1 MSIRPYT
8 IRDGDTLWGIA
19 GRKLGDTRL
28 WGDIWRMNIDAERL
42 PNNATLIVDPDVLFT
57 GDTIYIPKDG
67 SKLPRRAPQPMARSL
82 RRSLGERGAQREVT
96 PPRFEFDMVKVTGT
110 AFHPDFRIT
119 LSLVG
124 AMGMQAKDPVKFLDM
139 KPATY
144 EIAQA
149 TAKRMILSRLF
160 NAIMADYRSEEAMV
174 TLSFGNTFRTAGG
187 LTARLKVNPVTR
199 VRTGQVDLPSHEIR
213 MYGHRFDPLLS
224 MRIEIQHR
232 GQSEEDA
239 SEGIQLIQVAMPIT
253 DSGVDVFITSD
264 PAMGEKLPSYALA
277 SRMLTR
283 GAQGAKILMSG
294 SRDVVTGGVRTG
306 GHSGKKGGAG
316 RAAVSG
322 AEAVVA
328 ESGGNKRILLPR
340 RAPKTGHGA
349 ATDLVRAAGAR
360 S

>member
-19 GRKLGDTRL
+19 GRKLGDTKL

-67 SKLPRRAPQPMARSL
+67 SKLPRRAPMPMARSL
-82 RRSLGERGAQREVT
+82 RRSLGERGAQSEVT

-119 LSLVG
+119 LTLVG
-124 AMGMQAKDPVKFLDM
+124 AMGMQAKDPVRFLDM
-139 KPATY
+139 KPSNY
-144 EIAQA
+144 EMKEA

-160 NAIMADYRSEEAMV
+160 NAIRADYRPEAASV
-174 TLSFGNTFRTAGG
+174 TLDAGQAFRSAGG

-199 VRTGQVDLPSHEIR
+199 VRTGQVDLPSDEVR
-213 MYGHRFDPLLS
+213 LYGHRFDPLLS
-224 MRIEIQHR
+224 LKIEIQHR
-232 GQSEEDA
+232 GQSDEGA
-239 SEGIQLIQVAMPIT
+239 SEGNQSVQVALPIT
-253 DSGVDVFITSD
+253 DFGVDVFITAD
-264 PAMGEKLPSYALA
+264 PSMGQKLPSYALA

-283 GAQGAKILMSG
+283 GALGAKMLMSG
-294 SRDVVTGGVRTG
+294 SRDVVTGGVRMG
-306 GHSGKKGGAG
+306 GHAGKKGGAG
-316 RAAVSG
+316 RAGISG
-322 AEAVVA
+322 AEAVIA
-328 ESGGNKRILLPR
+328 ESGGNKRLLLER

-349 ATDLVRAAGAR
+349 ATDLVRAGA
-360 S
+360 